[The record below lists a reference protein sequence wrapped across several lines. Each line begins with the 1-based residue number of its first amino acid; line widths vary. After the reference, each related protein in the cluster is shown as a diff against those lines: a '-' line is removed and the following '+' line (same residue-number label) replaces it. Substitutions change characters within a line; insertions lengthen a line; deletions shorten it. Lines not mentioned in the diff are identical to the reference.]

1 MDTQRST
8 FANLLQSNTFRMFLI
23 GTLALL
29 LLVPLA
35 FVKDLVRERKY
46 RQERVIEEIDGKWG
60 SAIYFYGP
68 ILKIPYKV
76 YSDVKRTTYTT
87 SYAYFFPEEL
97 KNTSKVDT
105 QVKKRNNYE
114 SVVFSA
120 TMDFTGRYIAPDFS
134 SKGILNEDIEWNKA
148 TILIRTTNLSSIKN
162 IVTITLAGK
171 SYPFEP
177 TYDQESDESY
187 YSWEEPNSAIEIDI
201 EGEYYSDRRSHISSL
216 QTAFIPKEELTRN
229 LDFSLSITYDG
240 SKNIAIAPIGK
251 TTESTLSS
259 NWPNPSF
266 VGNFL
271 PYDKQITPQGF
282 TASWRVLHLNRPFS
296 QQSFGELPKIS
307 SYAYQVNF
315 VIPVDEYLQNQRAVK
330 YGFLVIGLTFLIFFL
345 LQSISKIKIHIF
357 QYAMIGLALVLFYT
371 LLVSITEHSSF
382 SLAYLISSVMTIGLI
397 SLYSVAILKNKKF
410 PTFIGISL
418 AALYGFI
425 YVIIQLENYALLVG
439 SVGLFVILAIV
450 MYTSRKIDWNQ

>member
-1 MDTQRST
+1 MNTQKST

-29 LLVPLA
+29 LLIPLA

-46 RQERVIEEIDGKWG
+46 RQERVIEEIDEKWG
-60 SAIYFYGP
+60 GAIYFYGP
-68 ILKIPYKV
+68 ILKVPYKV
-76 YSDVKRTTYTT
+76 YSDVKRTAYTT

-97 KNTSKVDT
+97 KNNSKVET
-105 QVKKRNNYE
+105 EVKKRNNYE
-114 SVVFSA
+114 SAVFTA
-120 TMDFTGRYIAPDFS
+120 TMDFTGQYTSPDFS
-134 SKGILNEDIEWNKA
+134 AKGILDEDIEWDKA

-171 SYPFEP
+171 PYSFEP
-177 TYDQESDESY
+177 IYDQEGQES
-187 YSWEEPNSAIEIDI
+187 YSWERSMSYQSEDDM
-201 EGEYYSDRRSHISSL
+201 YYDSHSSTIASL
-216 QTAFIPKEELTRN
+216 ETAFISKEILTKA

-251 TTESTLSS
+251 TTEGTISS

-282 TASWRVLHLNRPFS
+282 SASWRVLYLNRPFS
-296 QQSFGELPKIS
+296 QQSFGELPRIS
-307 SYAYQVNF
+307 QYAYQVNF
-315 VIPVDEYLQNQRAVK
+315 VIPVDEYQQNERAVK
-330 YGFLVIGLTFLIFFL
+330 YGFLVIGLTFLVFFL

-357 QYAMIGLALVLFYT
+357 QYTMIGLALVLFYT
-371 LLVSITEHSSF
+371 LLISITEHSSF

-397 SLYSVAILKNKKF
+397 SLYSVAILKNKRF

-439 SVGLFVILAIV
+439 SLGLFAILAVV
-450 MYTSRKIDWNQ
+450 MYASRKIDWNQ

>member
-1 MDTQRST
+1 MNTQKSF

-29 LLVPLA
+29 LLIPLS
-35 FVKDLVRERKY
+35 FVKELVRERKS
-46 RQERVIEEIDGKWG
+46 RQERVVDEIDSKWG

-76 YSDVKRTTYTT
+76 YSDTKRTTYTT

-97 KNTSKVDT
+97 KNNSHVQTEVR
-105 QVKKRNNYE
+105 KRNNYE
-114 SVVFSA
+114 SAVFTA
-120 TMDFTGRYIAPDFS
+120 AMDFTGRYIAPDFS
-134 SKGILNEDIEWNKA
+134 SKGVLDEDIDWDKA

-162 IVTITLAGK
+162 IVTITLGGK

-177 TYDQESDESY
+177 IYDQEEETSD
-187 YSWEEPNSAIEIDI
+187 YSWEDPNTVVEI
-201 EGEYYSDRRSHISSL
+201 EGESYGNYRSSRMASL
-216 QTAFIPKEELTRN
+216 QTAFIPKEELSKP

-240 SKNIAIAPIGK
+240 SKHIAIAPIGK
-251 TTESTLSS
+251 STEGTISS

-271 PYDKQITPQGF
+271 PYEKQITPQGF
-282 TASWRVLHLNRPFS
+282 TASWRVLYLNRPFS

-315 VIPVDEYLQNQRAVK
+315 VIPVDEYQQNERAAK

-345 LQSISKIKIHIF
+345 LQHISRIKIHIF
-357 QYAMIGLALVLFYT
+357 QYTMIGLALVLFYT

-382 SLAYLISSVMTIGLI
+382 TLAYLLSSVMTIGLI
-397 SLYSVAILKNKKF
+397 ALYSVAILKSKKF
-410 PTFIGISL
+410 PLFIGAAL

-439 SVGLFVILAIV
+439 SLGLFTILALV
-450 MYTSRKIDWNQ
+450 MYASRKIDWNQ